1 MKMNMNQ
8 KNQLLSVR
16 HDLIPVNGL
25 LEVDKVLTSKLADH
39 SINEWRKGL
48 NWSDALSI
56 LKKHLYEFESG
67 NDFDEQGL
75 LHIAH
80 VASQALLIAEM
91 YSCYPQGDDRVI
103 GVSNRPIIA
112 LDIDDVCLD
121 FIGSFEKKTGI
132 KLNEYWNGS
141 YQIRE
146 KLEEL
151 SSDKEFWTNLP
162 TKHLPTF
169 EPDMY
174 ITSRSIPVEW
184 TKENLEKNGFPCAPV
199 YCVPWN
205 ESKIDLMKEHNVSIL
220 IDDKVA
226 NYMDA
231 VNNGIFCY
239 LMDAP
244 HNRYLKNI
252 GHRRIYDLNLN
263 LK

>member
-1 MKMNMNQ
+1 MMETKT
-8 KNQLLSVR
+8 R
-16 HDLIPVNGL
+16 FDLIPVKGL
-25 LEVDKVLTSKLADH
+25 NEVNRVLTSKLEEH
-39 SINEWRKGL
+39 QINEWRKGL
-48 NWSDALSI
+48 KWSDALSV
-56 LKKHLYEFESG
+56 LKKHLAEFEEG
-67 NDFDEQGL
+67 KDFDENGL
-75 LHIAH
+75 LNIAH

-103 GVSNRPIIA
+103 GVSSIPIIA

-121 FIGSFEKKTGI
+121 FMGSFEKKTGI

-151 SSDKEFWTNLP
+151 KTDKEFWTNLP
-162 TKHLPTF
+162 AKFLPSF

-184 TKENLEKNGFPCAPV
+184 TKENLEKMGFPCAPV
-199 YCVPWN
+199 YSVPWN
-205 ESKIDLMKEHNVSIL
+205 ESKVELLKEHGVDIL
-220 IDDKVA
+220 IDDKPM
-226 NYMDA
+226 NYLEA
-231 VNNGIFCY
+231 TEAGIFCY

-252 GHRRIYDLNLN
+252 GHRRIYNLNLN